1 MDIACFG
8 QLQRLDEIFFW
19 KKDGHTVTITRGKG
33 AKNCRGSEGWYHF
46 FAQLRKTCQHNSNF
60 ISVFPKKKNTISDHL
75 IF

>member
-33 AKNCRGSEGWYHF
+33 AKNFVGDQKDDITFLHS
-46 FAQLRKTCQHNSNF
+46 
-60 ISVFPKKKNTISDHL
+60 
-75 IF
+75 